1 MKVSTEK
8 RVRYRSAATLVA
20 LGTAVAALSA
30 CASNDSSPASVI
42 ESVQESDSVSTQAVS
57 APDWGHVHNLSLSGD
72 VLFIGSH
79 EGMWQQAPQQEPV
92 LRSAPTFDVMGLTRS
107 GDRWLASGHPG
118 PDMDAP
124 SNLGLVESRD
134 SGVTWKSVS
143 LSGEVDF
150 HRLVAAGEVI
160 MGVAA
165 ADNSL
170 LRSTDG
176 GTTWNNLGT
185 SPIFDLAMN
194 PMDTSMIMA
203 TTESGPVQSTDGG
216 ATFTPVSS
224 PSQLLLLAWSE
235 EGLYASSVDGQILF
249 SADSGVNWVSRGTL
263 GGQPMALA
271 VDASNVVGVVGDSIF
286 GSSDG
291 GVTFT
296 ERIVG

>member
-1 MKVSTEK
+1 
-8 RVRYRSAATLVA
+8 
-20 LGTAVAALSA
+20 
-30 CASNDSSPASVI
+30 
-42 ESVQESDSVSTQAVS
+42 
-57 APDWGHVHNLSLSGD
+57 
-72 VLFIGSH
+72 
-79 EGMWQQAPQQEPV
+79 
-92 LRSAPTFDVMGLTRS
+92 
-107 GDRWLASGHPG
+107 
-118 PDMDAP
+118 
-124 SNLGLVESRD
+124 
-134 SGVTWKSVS
+134 
-143 LSGEVDF
+143 
-150 HRLVAAGEVI
+150 

-176 GTTWNNLGT
+176 GATWNNLGE
-185 SPIFDLAMN
+185 SLIFDLAMN

-216 ATFTPVSS
+216 ATFTPMSS

-249 SADSGVNWVSRGTL
+249 SQDSGVNWVSRGTL

-271 VDASNVVGVVGDSIF
+271 VDATHVVGVVGDSIF
-286 GSSDG
+286 GSTDG